1 MLKKYLND
9 YEIGIDEAG
18 RGPLIGRV
26 YAGAVIWG
34 PNTKDCTLIN
44 DSKKLSAKK
53 RAEALKWIKSNVLA
67 WGVGWA
73 EPYEIDSINILNA
86 TKLAMKRSI
95 INLKK
100 SFEISQPLNNLIID
114 GIGWDKDFADY
125 TVISVVKGDTKYLSI
140 AAASIIAKEY
150 HDEYIK
156 QLCNDNP
163 ELNEKYDLI
172 NNMGYG
178 TKKHMEGLKNYG
190 NSQYHRKTFK
200 PCCNYHNK

>member
-1 MLKKYLND
+1 MLKKYSNY

-34 PNTKDCTLIN
+34 LNTNDCTLIN

-53 RAEALKWIKSNVLA
+53 RALALKWIKSNVLA

-73 EPYEIDSINILNA
+73 EPSEIDSINILNA
-86 TKLAMKRSI
+86 TKLAMNRAI
-95 INLKK
+95 TNLKD
-100 SFEISQPLNNLIID
+100 SFIISQPLNNLIID
-114 GIGWDKDFADY
+114 GCGWDKYFTDY
-125 TVISVVKGDTKYLSI
+125 TVNSIVKGDSTYLSI

-156 QLCNDNP
+156 QLCIDNP
-163 ELNEKYDLI
+163 TLNEKYGLE

-178 TKKHMEGLKNYG
+178 TKKHMDGIKLYG
-190 NSQYHRKTFK
+190 NSQFHRKTFK
-200 PCCNYHNK
+200 PCCNCN